1 MLLDNSCFN
10 FLLFLLFFVNCFR
23 KCFLNKLFL
32 YFFNDFL
39 YFFLESIFID
49 FGIVL
54 VNIVLCLLVLFLE
67 YKNKLVFE
75 LDLELEFE
83 EELEELELEEF
94 EFEFELVDVL
104 FFLCFLEFECV
115 LIEILLDLFLLF

>member
-1 MLLDNSCFN
+1 MYLVINLRI
-10 FLLFLLFFVNCFR
+10 FLGIFGLEFV
-23 KCFLNKLFL
+23 
-32 YFFNDFL
+32 
-39 YFFLESIFID
+39 
-49 FGIVL
+49 
-54 VNIVLCLLVLFLE
+54 FLE